1 MCCLPRRAVLEAL
14 SEAFARLLLEG
25 LPKCESL
32 TVSRN
37 GEECGVCHPVTLVLW
52 LLGIAGVAA
61 VLLCSY
67 YFVQLDR
74 HKVTPMI
81 AHE

>member
-1 MCCLPRRAVLEAL
+1 M
-14 SEAFARLLLEG
+14 
-25 LPKCESL
+25 
-32 TVSRN
+32 
-37 GEECGVCHPVTLVLW
+37 CHPVTLVLW
-52 LLGIAGVAA
+52 LLGIVGVAA